1 MNAKIE
7 SIGRIS
13 HGVEGSDEYVRI
25 KTDGT
30 PSAEDVRVWLLRQF
44 HRNTTQEAGGYFCH
58 RVTIMARPY
67 FDDEFVG
74 IIHHQYDV

>member
-1 MNAKIE
+1 MNATIEKIGA
-7 SIGRIS
+7 IH
-13 HGVEGSDEYVRI
+13 HGVDGSDEYVHI

-30 PSAEDVRVWLLRQF
+30 PSAQDVRVWLLRQF
-44 HRNTTQEAGGYFCH
+44 YRDTTQEAGGYFCH